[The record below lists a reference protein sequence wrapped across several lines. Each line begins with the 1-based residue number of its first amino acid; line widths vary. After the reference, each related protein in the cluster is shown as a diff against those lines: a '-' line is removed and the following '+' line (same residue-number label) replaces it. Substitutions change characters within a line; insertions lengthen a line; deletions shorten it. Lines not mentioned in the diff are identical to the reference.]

1 MSADDYCRQRAGA
14 SGSSLHYS
22 VLFLPPAPRHAIV
35 ALHAYWQQLRDA
47 VDGASDPAIAG
58 AQLAWW
64 RTEVERLYADVPQHP
79 VTQALARHR
88 DIGGITQQGLL
99 QVVDGMHMVIGAS
112 RFADAAALARHCRLA
127 AGSIA
132 EMTAGLCGMREAAT
146 ADYARALGEGLQIV
160 HILRELGEDARRGR
174 IRIPLED
181 MAQFGVDPA
190 DMLAGRYVDGF
201 VPLMRC
207 EAQRARDAFAEA
219 ARLLPPAAAR
229 AQQPGRIMAAIHAA
243 LLDELERDGF
253 RVLHQRVALTP
264 LRKLAIAWRTRMA
277 SQPRPR

>member
-1 MSADDYCRQRAGA
+1 MTADEYCRQMAGA

-22 VLFLPPAPRHAIV
+22 LLFLPAPRRRAVV
-35 ALHAYWQQLRDA
+35 ALHAYWQQLREA
-47 VDGASDPAIAG
+47 ADGTSDPSVAG

-64 RTEVERLYADVPQHP
+64 HDEVDRLVAGTPQHP
-79 VTQALARHR
+79 VTQALASHR
-88 DIGGITQQGLL
+88 DIAGITRQGML
-99 QVVDGMHMVIGAS
+99 QVLDGMRMVVGPA

-132 EMTAGLCGMREAAT
+132 EMTVGLCGMREPAT

-174 IRIPLED
+174 IRLPLD
-181 MAQFGVDPA
+181 DLQRFGVAPA
-190 DMLAGRYVDGF
+190 DILAGRYVDGF
-201 VPLMRC
+201 LPLMRR

-219 ARLLPPAAAR
+219 ARLLPPAESR

-264 LRKLAIAWRTRMA
+264 LRKLAIAWRTRMFP
-277 SQPRPR
+277 QTRTH

>member
-1 MSADDYCRQRAGA
+1 MTADDYCRQMAGA

-22 VLFLPPAPRHAIV
+22 VLFLSAARRRAIV

-47 VDGASDPAIAG
+47 VDDASDPAVAG
-58 AQLAWW
+58 AQLEWW
-64 RTEVERLYADVPQHP
+64 RTEVERLYTDTPQHP
-79 VTQALARHR
+79 VTQALAPHR
-88 DIGGITQQGLL
+88 DNGGISREAMLL
-99 QVVDGMHMVIGAS
+99 VLDGMGMVVGPS
-112 RFADAAALARHCRLA
+112 RFPDTAALTRHCRLA

-132 EMTAGLCGMREAAT
+132 EMTAGVCGMDQPET
-146 ADYARALGEGLQIV
+146 ADSAHALGEGLQIV

-174 IRIPLED
+174 IRIPLD
-181 MAQFGVDPA
+181 DLQRFGVDPA

-207 EAQRARDAFAEA
+207 EAQRARDAFA
-219 ARLLPPAAAR
+219 AAAR
-229 AQQPGRIMAAIHAA
+229 MRPSADPRAQLPGRIMAAIHTA

-264 LRKLAIAWRTRMA
+264 LRKLAIAWRTRMFT
-277 SQPRPR
+277 QTRTR

>member
-1 MSADDYCRQRAGA
+1 MTADEYCRQMAGA

-22 VLFLPPAPRHAIV
+22 LLFLPAPRRRGVV
-35 ALHAYWQQLRDA
+35 ALHAYWQQLREA

-64 RTEVERLYADVPQHP
+64 HGEVDRLYAGTPQHP
-79 VTQALARHR
+79 VTQALAAHR
-88 DIGGITQQGLL
+88 DLGGLTRQGML
-99 QVVDGMHMVIGAS
+99 QVLDGMHMVVGPA
-112 RFADAAALARHCRLA
+112 RFADAGALARHCRLA

-132 EMTAGLCGMREAAT
+132 EMTASLCGMHEPAT
-146 ADYARALGEGLQIV
+146 ADHARALGEGLQIV

-174 IRIPLED
+174 IRLPLDDLER
-181 MAQFGVDPA
+181 FGVAPA
-190 DMLAGRYVDGF
+190 DLLAGRYVDGF
-201 VPLMRC
+201 LPLMRC

-219 ARLLPPAAAR
+219 AHRLPPADPR
-229 AQQPGRIMAAIHAA
+229 AQHPGRIMAAIHIA

-264 LRKLAIAWRTRMA
+264 LRKLAIAWQTRMFPQTRA
-277 SQPRPR
+277 R